1 MLKVATTKA
10 MPAKTIRN
18 ALKNPRKSLSRL
30 DCCSSVSAAP
40 VRASDP
46 SGRAGSSR
54 STSSCWLKPSSATTR
69 TSEICPGSGSSTS
82 WAKSVVKAA

>member
-1 MLKVATTKA
+1 MLNVATTRA
-10 MPAKTIRN
+10 IPANTSRN
-18 ALKNPRKSLSRL
+18 ALKNPRKSPSSS

-54 STSSCWLKPSSATTR
+54 STSSCWVTPSSATTR
-69 TSEICPGSGSSTS
+69 TSEMRPGSGSRTC
-82 WAKSVVKAA
+82 WANSVVKAA